1 MQPESPDQLDVV
13 SQSRWYVLAETELGY
28 GIWRVGQPRT
38 EPPLRTFGEDAD
50 AFSDADREFRRRNR
64 WMRTHVTLPKFLAGV
79 VFVAILIWIVASA
92 IVNGSYIFAALGDPG
107 GFFQR
112 HLPPCCSDSGVAGE
126 QPLGRCVGRP
136 PNTLPPTT
144 VERGAG
150 SWLTRLVQPERC
162 WGCARSSPSASS
174 W

>member
-1 MQPESPDQLDVV
+1 MQPEPPDQLDVV

-112 HLPPCCSDSGVAGE
+112 HLPPVWLRFVESLANN
-126 QPLGRCVGRP
+126 LWVGALVVLL
-136 PNTLPPTT
+136 TLFLL
-144 VERGAG
+144 R
-150 SWLTRLVQPERC
+150 
-162 WGCARSSPSASS
+162 RSSEGPDRG
-174 W
+174 